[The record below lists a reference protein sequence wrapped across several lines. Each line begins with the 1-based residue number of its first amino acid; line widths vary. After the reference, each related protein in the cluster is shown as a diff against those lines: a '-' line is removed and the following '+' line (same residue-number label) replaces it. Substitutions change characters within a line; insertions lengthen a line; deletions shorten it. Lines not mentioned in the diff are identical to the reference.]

1 MTTGINISI
10 GADGRLAVR
19 ELAKVG
25 KSVKKL
31 GTDTTTANKRSVGS
45 WTELHSKVQIVRQS
59 FGALLRVVRP
69 LVDQIRGSVEGVSL
83 LGDEIAKTARNAAV
97 SADALQTFQF
107 AAGRAGAS
115 PEAVTKALQKLSQ
128 NMIDAISGSK
138 RMVDLF
144 GALDVEIRNADGS
157 LRDVGAVF
165 LDVSDVIQDMGESAE
180 SVGVEAA
187 LLGRGGKVLGN
198 LMLQGSEGVDVMERR
213 LDELRGRMSGDLL
226 TASEK
231 YRDSVLDLDVAMQG
245 VRNELGEHLIPQA
258 DEFVGRLTNMAVGVG
273 ILVDQFE
280 GGAGT
285 LGLAGS
291 LLSVVRR
298 LSALNPLLIVNK
310 AALDALASGAERI
323 GSIGAGGRDGGPPP
337 DLPVSQFFPKSR
349 DRRREVAT
357 ALSNLATPTTS
368 SSRSIRSMPAGK
380 AADAEVRRAEGVER
394 QIRSMERRAKLAV
407 ADARAVI
414 SLNSLFAQQDIAR
427 RESAGELTALEASKL
442 IILTAQ
448 SAELATQSLLKSEQ
462 EAAAAR
468 EMETLADLHRAEIE
482 HAEEM
487 QRLDT
492 ERAES
497 RVETARASVEAV
509 NSLLGAGADIA
520 DKIFQRE
527 RSSNVAAAKKAFEVR
542 KAFAVAQAIVNTAL
556 AATNAMATAPN
567 FIVGAAL
574 AAVAGVIGAVQIA
587 AIAAEQP
594 SFGDAGILPISTLRD
609 THRSAIIRNDEMVID
624 PKGTRDVS
632 AMFEMMRRGMELNT
646 DPRSAEIRVVN
657 VIDGDVITDV
667 VERRTIDRIERGD
680 DFRNRVRA

>member
-226 TASEK
+226 AASEK

-258 DEFVGRLTNMAVGVG
+258 DEFVGRLTNMAIGVG

-280 GGAGT
+280 GGEGT
-285 LGLAGS
+285 PGLAGS

-323 GSIGAGGRDGGPPP
+323 ESIGAGGRDGGPPP

-368 SSRSIRSMPAGK
+368 PAGK

-407 ADARAVI
+407 ADARAAI

-442 IILTAQ
+442 ITLTAQ
-448 SAELATQSLLKSEQ
+448 SAELATQLLLQGEQ
-462 EAAAAR
+462 EAASQ
-468 EMETLADLHRAEIE
+468 D
-482 HAEEM
+482 
-487 QRLDT
+487 RLDT
-492 ERAES
+492 LNEQIALEREFAIESMRLDEERAQH
-497 RVETARASVEAV
+497 RVDTAQASVEAV
-509 NSLLGAGADIA
+509 TGWLQFGADA
-520 DKIFQRE
+520 AGMIFDAQAKK
-527 RSSNVAAAKKAFEVR
+527 NKAAAREAWAAR
-542 KAFAVAQAIVNTAL
+542 KAFLISQTIISGAAGSINAVAS
-556 AATNAMATAPN
+556 APN
-567 FIVGAAL
+567 YIVGAIQAGL
-574 AAVAGVIGAVQIA
+574 VIAQTVAAVA

-594 SFGDAGILPISTLRD
+594 SFGDAGILPTSLRD
-609 THRSAIIRNDEMVID
+609 THRSAILRNDEMVVD

-632 AMFEMMRRGMELNT
+632 AMFEMMRRGMELGQVGGQ
-646 DPRSAEIRVVN
+646 AEITTNVVL
-657 VIDGDVITDV
+657 DGEIVATSV
-667 VERRTIDRIERGD
+667 SRRLTDRIERGD
-680 DFRNRVRA
+680 DFRQRARV